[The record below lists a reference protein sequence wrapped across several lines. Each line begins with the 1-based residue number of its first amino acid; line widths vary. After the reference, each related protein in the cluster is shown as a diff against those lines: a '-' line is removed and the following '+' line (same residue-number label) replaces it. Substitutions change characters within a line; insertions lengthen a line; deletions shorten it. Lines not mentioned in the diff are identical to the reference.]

1 MSNNNNIYNTIFYDF
16 SKRINSFK
24 NKNELSPP
32 SKSLKK
38 KSSNLILKFEKME
51 QNKDLKS
58 SFQCKFSHKNLTCVT
73 KSKIFFNN
81 ANTNKQS
88 ISLFK
93 SSPKHLLSS
102 LENNVLLGK
111 IYLTKSHLLPKI
123 SKNKKDLKIKNY
135 NN

>member
-1 MSNNNNIYNTIFYDF
+1 MSNYNNIYNTIFYDF

-24 NKNELSPP
+24 TKNGLSPP

-51 QNKDLKS
+51 QNRDLKA
-58 SFQCKFSHKNLTCVT
+58 SFQCKFSHKNLTCVP
-73 KSKIFFNN
+73 KSKLFFNN
-81 ANTNKQS
+81 ININQQS

-93 SSPKHLLSS
+93 NSPKHLLSS

-111 IYLTKSHLLPKI
+111 LYPIKIHLLPKI
-123 SKNKKDLKIKNY
+123 SQKKRI
-135 NN
+135 